1 MRGLAGSRAPCADS
15 CPAAPGKP
23 LEITSRVLALH
34 DDIEPYSVEV
44 QLSCRERTE
53 EGDDAADSIEY
64 ASGVARFTK
73 IGAARSLGY

>member
-1 MRGLAGSRAPCADS
+1 M
-15 CPAAPGKP
+15 
-23 LEITSRVLALH
+23 LALH